1 MVEQRVAVRDAM
13 EAPSVEAMR
22 AQLRVVEESLAAQTP
37 SVPKTVAAGLLGVSV
52 PALDRW
58 IARGMVRTVRNP
70 GSTRTE
76 VDPEDLVALVREV
89 RKLREM
95 GDDRALLSKALQR
108 LRENDPDYQRRIVEA
123 IGPALATGARGDSDW
138 VTIPEGFGPD
148 D

>member
-1 MVEQRVAVRDAM
+1 M
-13 EAPSVEAMR
+13 EDTR
-22 AQLRVVEESLAAQTP
+22 KWLRNLQTLLADQAE
-37 SVPKTVAAGLLGVSV
+37 SVPKTVAADLLGVSV

-70 GSTRTE
+70 GSTHTE

-89 RKLREM
+89 RALRSRGEE
-95 GDDRALLSKALQR
+95 RALLPGALQR
-108 LRENDPDYQRRIVEA
+108 LRANDPDYRQRIA
-123 IGPALATGARGDSDW
+123 AALDPALTAGERGETDW

>member
-1 MVEQRVAVRDAM
+1 MVEHRIAVRDAM

-22 AQLRVVEESLAAQTP
+22 AQLRVVEESLAAQAS
-37 SVPKTVAAGLLGVSV
+37 SVPKRVAASLLGVSV

-58 IARGMVRTVRNP
+58 IARGMVRTVRNA
-70 GSTRTE
+70 GSTRSE

-95 GDDRALLSKALQR
+95 GEDRALLSRALQR
-108 LRENDPDYQRRIVEA
+108 LRENDPDYEQRIVEA
-123 IGPALATGARGDSDW
+123 IGPALAAGERGKPDW
-138 VTIPEGFGPD
+138 VTIPESFGPD